1 MKRTTRQVFS
11 SATLSCG
18 DSLSLTDSQVLY
30 NYVEMHDRR
39 LMRPLFL
46 HRLPC
51 QLFDVL
57 KLLEFEV
64 AKRMLIVRFEINVN
78 LLWE

>member
-1 MKRTTRQVFS
+1 MRQVFS
-11 SATLSCG
+11 SAMLSCG
-18 DSLSLTDSQVLY
+18 DSLSLTNSRVLY
-30 NYVEMHDRR
+30 NYVEVHDGR
-39 LMRPLFL
+39 LMRPIFL
-46 HRLPC
+46 HGLPC

-64 AKRMLIVRFEINVN
+64 AKRMLIVRFEINID